1 MYDFFDSLFGTSS
14 PSPLSAKVAPATEGS
29 RSSVGEKVVD
39 LSDGTT
45 SNTPPCRGRQPQRD
59 RSTKPTVTSTNTGQP
74 TNQISSKTALSHS
87 CPPSSNRSGQ
97 ARRKSHEKVLRA
109 SNATNASCHRYSVK
123 DRLNAAADDD
133 HVHHYRDR
141 SCPPALTTTT
151 TLNGSNTRV
160 AQTAIS
166 PSLIHSNKKNQPG
179 RRHHAIQPKTKDL
192 VSVMRNR
199 PHRLSSLFGGS
210 QRRQPADVGK

>member
-59 RSTKPTVTSTNTGQP
+59 RSTKPTVTSTNAGQP
-74 TNQISSKTALSHS
+74 TNQTSSKTALSHS

-97 ARRKSHEKVLRA
+97 ARRRSHEKVRRA
-109 SNATNASCHRYSVK
+109 SNATNESRHRNSVN
-123 DRLNAAADDD
+123 DRLDAAADDD
-133 HVHHYRDR
+133 DVHHYRDR
-141 SCPPALTTTT
+141 SCPPALTTITT
-151 TLNGSNTRV
+151 SNGSNTRV
-160 AQTAIS
+160 AQTARS
-166 PSLIHSNKKNQPG
+166 IHSNKKNQPG
-179 RRHHAIQPKTKDL
+179 RRQHAIQPKTKDL